1 MSWNKKLAEWCKA
14 QPWIYWIVSVAAL
27 ILVPFIALLC
37 MVVPVLL
44 LLVPVTAFLLGF
56 LGTVKLTKKELS
68 WMQAYLPVVSMFF
81 IAAAAFLLLFASG
94 ELALSNG
101 FDLLF
106 TLIALVPLAA
116 NILCFFIGER
126 IRAKRLGIKRK
137 RPSVRQWVAVGVL
150 SLAVAVTG
158 SFLSYFR
165 SLDTIVLDENDD
177 EAHDMMDAYMGGSQ
191 GGYGWKY
198 ENGWSSVDLE
208 PYYVENP
215 DNLLPETESSTFRIA
230 DVENMPVLD
239 GAEAA
244 YPVYSAFANAC
255 YENIAEIQRT
265 AKENHTSRPIT
276 FTNTVEAYKSLIAG
290 DVDIFFGAKPSQ
302 AQLALAEE
310 AGVELEMTPIG
321 KEGFVFF
328 VSEENP
334 VDGLTSEQIRNI
346 YSGKTNNWL
355 FLGGGFRTIRAFQRP
370 ENSGSQTMM
379 QYFMGDVPLRDPL
392 EVEYNAMMYGVM
404 RDVAEYRNGSASI
417 GYSFRYYASQMAFEA
432 SEGIKFLELDG
443 IYPDAESI
451 RDGSYPMTTELY
463 AIAVK
468 GNQNPN
474 VPAFMEWMTGEQG
487 QEIVEQIG
495 YVPLQ

>member
-1 MSWNKKLAEWCKA
+1 MSWSKRLAEWIKA
-14 QPWIYWIVSVAAL
+14 QPWIYWIVSVAGL
-27 ILVPFIALLC
+27 ILVPFILLINMIAPALL
-37 MVVPVLL
+37 LIA
-44 LLVPVTAFLLGF
+44 VTAFAFGF
-56 LGTVKLTKKELS
+56 WGTIKLTKKELS
-68 WMQAYLPVVSMFF
+68 WMQAYLPVVGLFF
-81 IAAAAFLLLFASG
+81 AAAAGFLFAFASG
-94 ELALSNG
+94 ELSIQ
-101 FDLLF
+101 DYSDVII
-106 TLIALVPLAA
+106 TLIILAMLAA
-116 NILCFFIGER
+116 NILCFSIGER
-126 IRAKRLGIKRK
+126 IQAKKQGIKRK
-137 RPSVRQWVAVGVL
+137 RPSLRQWIAVGVL

-165 SLDTIVLDENDD
+165 SLNTIVLDDS
-177 EAHDMMDAYMGGSQ
+177 DAQAEDLVISHYGGQ

-215 DNLLPETESSTFRIA
+215 ENLLPEIESSTFRIG

-265 AKENHTSRPIT
+265 AKENDAPRPIA

-334 VDGLTSEQIRNI
+334 VDGLTSGQIRNI

-355 FLGGGFRTIRAFQRP
+355 FLGGGFRTILAFQRP

-379 QYFMGDVPLRDPL
+379 QYFMGDVPLRKPL
-392 EVEYNAMMYGVM
+392 EYEYNSSMVGVI
-404 RDVAEYRNGSASI
+404 RDVADYQNDAASI
-417 GYSFRYYASQMAFEA
+417 GYSFRYYASQMVFED

-443 IYPDAESI
+443 IYPDTQSI
-451 RDGSYPMTTELY
+451 RDGSYPMTTSLY
-463 AIAVK
+463 AIAMK
-468 GNQNPN
+468 DNPN
-474 VPAFMEWMTGEQG
+474 PEVSAFMEWMVGEQG

-495 YVPLQ
+495 YVALQ

>member
-1 MSWNKKLAEWCKA
+1 MSWSKRLAEWIKA
-14 QPWIYWIVSVAAL
+14 QPWIYWIVSVAG
-27 ILVPFIALLC
+27 LV
-37 MVVPVLL
+37 
-44 LLVPVTAFLLGF
+44 LVPVILLINMIAPAFLLIAVTAFAFGF
-56 LGTVKLTKKELS
+56 WGTVKLTKKELS

-81 IAAAAFLLLFASG
+81 IAAAAFVILFASG
-94 ELALSNG
+94 KASIHDFFDVIITLIILAL
-101 FDLLF
+101 
-106 TLIALVPLAA
+106 LAA

-137 RPSVRQWVAVGVL
+137 RPSLRQWVAVGVL
-150 SLAVAVTG
+150 SMAVAVTG
-158 SFLSYFR
+158 SFLSFFR
-165 SLDTIVLDENDD
+165 SLDTIVLDGNDD
-177 EAHDMMDAYMGGSQ
+177 QVYELVHTHMERGQ
-191 GGYGWKY
+191 GGYGWRY
-198 ENGWSSVDLE
+198 ENGWSSVNLE

-215 DNLLPETESSTFRIA
+215 ENLLPEIESSTFRVG
-230 DVENMPVLD
+230 DVEKMPMLD

-265 AKENHTSRPIT
+265 AKENDAPRPIA

-321 KEGFVFF
+321 REGFVFF

-334 VDGLTSEQIRNI
+334 VDGLTSGQIRNI

-355 FLGGGFRTIRAFQRP
+355 FLGGGFKTILAFQRP

-379 QYFMGDVPLRDPL
+379 QYFMGDVPLREPL
-392 EVEYNAMMYGVM
+392 EYEYNASMVGVI
-404 RDVAEYRNGSASI
+404 RDVAEYQNDAASI
-417 GYSFRYYASQMAFEA
+417 GYSFRYYASQMVFED

-468 GNQNPN
+468 GNPNPE
-474 VPAFMEWMTGEQG
+474 VSAFMEWMTGEQG

-495 YVPLQ
+495 YVSLK